1 MKSLGN
7 NLIALSN
14 HLFEAE
20 FDDALSSRWQSVCSS
35 VADRVYRTGSWLCGE
50 HALLAEMRG

>member
-7 NLIALSN
+7 DFTALSM

-20 FDDALSSRWQSVCSS
+20 FDDALSPRWQSVCARI
-35 VADRVYRTGSWLCGE
+35 ADHLYRTGLWLCGE
-50 HALLAEMRG
+50 YALLAEMRG